1 MVLLSLGLCAT
12 LTAMLSYKIRKVT
25 SIRRRTKSFG
35 YAYGS
40 YFCGDDDH
48 SARTRSCPSPDN
60 DVRNCFRLV
69 GIKVKLILRGW
80 MDLRQAQPAVDRK
93 FNKYLL

>member
-1 MVLLSLGLCAT
+1 MVLLSLVLSAT
-12 LTAMLSYKIRKVT
+12 LTAMLSYKMRKVT

-48 SARTRSCPSPDN
+48 TANTIMPTS
-60 DVRNCFRLV
+60 
-69 GIKVKLILRGW
+69 
-80 MDLRQAQPAVDRK
+80 
-93 FNKYLL
+93 